1 MININLHILACVHHM
16 IHQLAIEAEVE
27 FQEGGGARERGATP
41 HQLAIEAE
49 VAFSG
54 HN

>member
-1 MININLHILACVHHM
+1 MRSPHDPSTSNRSRSRVP
-16 IHQLAIEAEVE
+16 
-27 FQEGGGARERGATP
+27 GGWGARERGATP